1 MNEAVVFPNIE
12 AVCVHFLESAFTA
25 RGESVSVAT
34 RVPNPRAGLTVK
46 VVRYGGGR
54 INVGMDA
61 PQVRFECWADSDYEA
76 AELARKTRALV
87 GTMEEFGSEVGQV
100 VNFPDSSGL
109 PRYQFAAQFF
119 TAGEALED

>member
-34 RVPNPRAGLTVK
+34 RVPNPRAGVTVK

-54 INVGMDA
+54 RHVGMDA
-61 PQVRFECWADSDYEA
+61 PQGGLESRADADHEA
-76 AELARKTRALV
+76 ADHARKIRGLS
-87 GTMEEFGSEVGQV
+87 GSREASACE
-100 VNFPDSSGL
+100 DS
-109 PRYQFAAQFF
+109 
-119 TAGEALED
+119 T